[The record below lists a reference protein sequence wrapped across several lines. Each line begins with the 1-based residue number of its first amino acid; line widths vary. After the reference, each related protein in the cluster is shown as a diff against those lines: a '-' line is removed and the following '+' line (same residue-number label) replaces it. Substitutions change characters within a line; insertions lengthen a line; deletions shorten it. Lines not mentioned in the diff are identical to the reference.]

1 MRKIRKLYFF
11 DKKKV
16 QEMISFLNNSATDT
30 YINHIMFNPLAFLH
44 HFLPLKW
51 KFLPESYVLKDENEV
66 KGLITVAPASSRQ
79 KKVEIKK
86 LFFEEN
92 SLIDATELIQFAVS
106 KYKSIG
112 AVSVL
117 VKVDDYL
124 IDLLSVF
131 VNKCGFSKISYEKLW
146 KINQFNNFEYDKRE
160 FRSFKNS
167 DAQAI
172 ANLYNDALL
181 PHFRPLLG
189 KDTREFKESTFKG
202 LSYKSEYKYVIEDKK
217 TRNVIGCVSITTSDN
232 ENFVIDVIQTSW
244 IVLDINSIISFATA
258 QIRKRKKKFGLF
270 IKTQRYTT
278 LGENYES
285 QFLQNGFECVQ
296 NQIVLTNS
304 SAKVLRTEEKSGKYT
319 VLSDFCP
326 SSAMP
331 NRG

>member
-11 DKKKV
+11 DKKRV
-16 QEMISFLNNSATDT
+16 QEMISFLNNSANDT
-30 YINHIMFNPLAFLH
+30 YINRIMFNPFAFLH

-51 KFLPESYVLKDENEV
+51 KVLPESYVLKDDKEI
-66 KGLITVAPASSRQ
+66 KGLITVAPISSRQ

-92 SLIDATELIQFAVS
+92 FIADANELVQFAVS

-124 IDLLSVF
+124 MDLLSIF
-131 VNKCGFSKISYEKLW
+131 VNKCGFSQISYEKLW
-146 KINQFNNFEYDKRE
+146 RIDKFTDIEFDKRE
-160 FRSFKNS
+160 FRSFRNS
-167 DAQAI
+167 DSLVV

-181 PHFRPLLG
+181 PHFRSLLG
-189 KDTREFKESTFKG
+189 KDAKEFKENLFKG
-202 LSYKSEYKYVIEDKK
+202 LSCVSEYKYVIEDKK
-217 TRNVIGCVSITTSDN
+217 TRNAIGYISLTTSDN
-232 ENFVIDVIQTSW
+232 ENFVIDVVQTAW

-258 QIRKRKKKFGLF
+258 EIKKRKKKFGLF
-270 IKTQRYTT
+270 IKTKRYTA
-278 LGENYES
+278 LGESYEA
-285 QFLQNGFECVQ
+285 QFIKNGFECVQ

-331 NRG
+331 NRS